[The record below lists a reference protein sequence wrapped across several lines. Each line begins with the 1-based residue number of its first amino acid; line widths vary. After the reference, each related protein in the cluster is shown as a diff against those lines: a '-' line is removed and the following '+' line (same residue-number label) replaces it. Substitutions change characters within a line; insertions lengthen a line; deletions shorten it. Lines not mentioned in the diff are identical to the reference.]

1 MKISA
6 LTLFPEICEEFLNLS
21 VIGRARKEGIIDLEA
36 VPLRD
41 FGLGKHKKVD
51 DTPYGGGPGMLMR
64 ADVLHAAISAQ
75 IDSGRARE
83 DTKVLLTSPR
93 GVPFSHSVASSLSSW
108 ISERPKRQILV
119 ICGRYE
125 GVDQRFIEKEVDL
138 ELSLGDF
145 VISGGEI
152 AAMAMIDAVTRLIPG
167 VLGKSASIEEESFRS
182 SLLEY
187 SQYTKPAIWEEME
200 VPEILLSGHHE
211 KIEEWRLREAIEL
224 TYALRQELVTQI
236 DSSKFPD
243 WAQSLALRLQ
253 NRLKLRLDQSDS

>member
-1 MKISA
+1 M
-6 LTLFPEICEEFLNLS
+6 
-21 VIGRARKEGIIDLEA
+21 
-36 VPLRD
+36 
-41 FGLGKHKKVD
+41 
-51 DTPYGGGPGMLMR
+51 
-64 ADVLHAAISAQ
+64 
-75 IDSGRARE
+75 
-83 DTKVLLTSPR
+83 
-93 GVPFSHSVASSLSSW
+93 
-108 ISERPKRQILV
+108 
-119 ICGRYE
+119 
-125 GVDQRFIEKEVDL
+125 

-224 TYALRQELVTQI
+224 TYALRPELVTQI